1 MKRVKH
7 NISRFTAM
15 LLAVIMIV
23 GMLPVSAF
31 ATEAVQTPELC
42 ATEGCEY
49 AAGHEGACSNAAT
62 ATDIQAETC
71 VAAEQA
77 LATVA
82 ETNEVEISSG
92 VEASLKMKQITF
104 KNVSGTAQSAGT
116 DTYEV
121 ILAPTTDTAKP
132 IEIEVQWGLGGSVA
146 KLNYMAI
153 MDGSKLYLSKNKLAT
168 SNTAMSYD
176 YEKKGAVYYLIYNT
190 KNDDDGANYFVPTWE
205 TVDGTKQA
213 TLQFGYT
220 SRTNKINGKN
230 TITVVL
236 KIGTGEAINNQPT
249 IVGEVEKKETID
261 KNVEHEFVVTGK
273 FTDPEG
279 EPLTY
284 YYSVDS
290 DKDED
295 YHLLTDGKL
304 TMAFT
309 NDFGTSDDYVLRF
322 KAFDG
327 EKYSQAYTVKIN
339 VIDNKPVL
347 KGEKETTIS
356 ALVNDQIEID
366 WTDKFIDKN
375 GDPLTYR
382 VEVVEVDEEGKEKK
396 EVKEKKYAGTKYTFI
411 YGTPGT
417 YTVTIKAHD
426 GSNNS
431 DEAYTVTIKVKE
443 PEAAQPNYGVTYNVT
458 VHVPEELTPKFY
470 ATKAAGYNAE
480 DVYYDRELTVEQ
492 GDTANGFTA
501 WTVQVP
507 ENISRISYRAVDGEG
522 KSWGGMSIPTK
533 DEEGAVV
540 EPVFLRPLK
549 GLIKNR
555 IDGSALTT
563 EQAEFKVKTYEGSW
577 AASGDSDVENGY
589 LYYRYLLAAYG
600 NDATYTYYA
609 VPKGE
614 VTKTYS
620 EAMADFN
627 PVTPDSAATDVY
639 PLPFNI
645 ASGFAI
651 IAPKDAEVK
660 VFNQER
666 YYKAVEQP
674 CLLKE
679 TKGET
684 EEWHFAKIGNGA
696 NMSYRVSMEGKITKI
711 GYVSGDSVT
720 ITWDAEDAAPT
731 ARVEYD
737 LTTTYGKRAEDS
749 ILLNVNGQNNLVL
762 ATNET
767 FTLRPFRIWQL
778 VNSEVDNIMIEPDFT
793 YQVLSGE
800 NVISV
805 APVSEYNMNA
815 TNNRLQV
822 KAKQN
827 GVAILEIGYD
837 AVAFAAGD
845 EWVFEG
851 TGWEKTFQGKMTYG
865 AIDHARTGL
874 VVVQVGKAATDVDF
888 GIQFNASANRAWDT
902 EHDTVY
908 FLGDKGQITFAP
920 TVKSGS
926 VREVAVSNNKGE
938 SWTVLNGESGVYTA
952 DIVSGNNIIRITK
965 DDGTEAYQVVR
976 GDKLTV
982 TLFDGDKDGKIEA
995 GEEITV
1001 RISGLHFPAGKMSGI
1016 YNPGGITTS
1025 YTFNGKTVSKQTKQY
1040 QASQTELVLTVPE
1053 DAEDG
1058 AEIRLSN
1065 GTTVSGWNGDP
1076 IGSHREITDSGRNM
1090 NGTALTRSYSFNI
1103 MPDIVFAVGE
1113 DAAEVEQEQGN
1124 RAPTRKENV
1133 EATGE
1138 GVTIK
1143 AGEVFSLPLS
1153 TIFEDADGDT
1163 LSYKASIN
1171 GAEAE
1176 VVSKNYSY
1184 VPAKEGTYTLV
1195 FTANDGK
1202 VNSTDT
1208 YTVTITV
1215 SGVAQKQELTFG
1227 LAEDEIAGWVT
1238 ISFEDYGIRLEEEL
1252 EDMDVLYRAPLGDII
1267 EGTKVPFAT
1276 YDTIASVTIRLLNA
1290 MGMYAGYGGT
1300 ENSGFYLTSIGK
1312 FIANDTYYETFGEKQ
1327 AGDASGWMITL
1338 NKGGTGEDW
1347 FINRGANAFVV
1358 GDGDIIKWKYSC
1370 QLGADIGD
1378 NRFLEAANSVVKLID
1393 KIGTPITEAS
1403 ETAINAAREAY
1414 EALSTAQQAAVSN
1427 YEKLVAAEKA
1437 FAERKATD
1445 ADREAAEE
1453 VNALIAAIGTPITEG
1468 SKRKI
1473 EAARE
1478 AYDKLTALQ
1487 KLLCDSET
1495 LETAENLYQQL
1506 INKEEAETIYKNTGK
1521 YMIGLGTP
1529 SVADIGGDWMVIGL
1543 VRSGYDCPKGYY
1555 GNVLE
1560 YVEKN
1565 INTDEQLH
1573 STKSTENAR
1582 VVLALTAAG
1591 YDVTNVGGHN
1601 LLMGLTDMEYVKK
1614 QGING
1619 PIWTLL
1625 AFDSHNYEIPTNAKA
1640 AEQVTRDK
1648 LIDYILGKQLSD
1660 GGWALSGKSSDSDMT
1675 GMALTALAPYY
1686 NSNNKVKVAIN
1697 KALAKLSSMQFSDG
1711 SFGSIDGASA
1721 ESCAQVVVALTAL
1734 GIDPETDTRFI
1745 KKGISAVDALC
1756 AFAVE
1761 GGGFCHVLDTE
1772 RDGMATEQGYYALA
1786 AYFRF
1791 LDGEKTSLYNMSDV
1805 TIKSAVTV
1813 VEELIDAIG
1822 EVSYDAE
1829 CKNRIDAA
1837 RAAYNALSSADK
1849 AKVTNY
1855 KKLTKAEA
1863 EYAQLEK
1870 DHKAADRVIDLINS
1884 IGYVTLNSENKILRA
1899 RAAYNSLTYAQKK
1912 LVYNYSTLLYAE
1924 ERLEELKIKQVEELI
1939 NAIGTVTLDSKAK
1952 IERARAAYDALSN
1965 AAQKQVSNLNV
1976 LVAAEKAYDKLVK
1989 EAKEKE
1995 AAKRV
2000 NEVTKQIESISEDA
2014 TVEELLNAILAFD
2027 TLTEAEKTASG
2038 KAEAVEVL
2046 KKQIAEMIQ
2055 TDTKTG
2061 ISVSDVEWNIQLVVE
2076 KEQSAVQTG
2085 ALQEKLGNNTMLGL
2099 WDIYL
2104 KDIVLNQEVQPD
2116 GTVLVKIP
2124 LTLLGDYSGYDGLAV
2139 VHYADDGTVEYLSS
2153 EIAEECVTFHAAD
2166 FSYYAVVG
2174 YMGDSPLD
2182 GMMNDESSDT
2192 VVTPWIITGCCA
2204 VVLLGAVLY
2213 LNGKSRKQKAGKY
2226 AE

>member
-23 GMLPVSAF
+23 GMLPATAF
-31 ATEAVQTPELC
+31 ADEGAPTPELC

-49 AAGHEGACSNAAT
+49 AAGHEGACSNAEPQVEQLPAMLSAEPT
-62 ATDIQAETC
+62 AQAAETRDI
-71 VAAEQA
+71 VVNTGK
-77 LATVA
+77 TVNNWV
-82 ETNEVEISSG
+82 T
-92 VEASLKMKQITF
+92 KITF
-104 KNVSGTAQSAGT
+104 KNVAGSDPQT
-116 DTYEV
+116 EENAFV
-121 ILAPTTDTAKP
+121 ITLDSTTDRTKP
-132 IEIEVQWGLGGSVA
+132 IEIEIEYKTGAALGKKHYFAINNEATFLRSEQTA
-146 KLNYMAI
+146 YNNYF
-153 MDGSKLYLSKNKLAT
+153 GRKVSPFK
-168 SNTAMSYD
+168 
-176 YEKKGAVYYLIYNT
+176 YNT
-190 KNDDDGANYFVPTWE
+190 SSCDDGVNFFIPAWKE
-205 TVDGTKQA
+205 VDGTWQA
-213 TLQFGYT
+213 TLQFGYVDKAT
-220 SRTNKINGKN
+220 ATTVKN
-230 TITVVL
+230 PITVVL
-236 KIGTGEAINNQPT
+236 KIGTGEAVNLQPT
-249 IVGEVEKKETID
+249 IVGKVAEEQTFAKNATGIFDVTEK
-261 KNVEHEFVVTGK
+261 FS
-273 FTDPEG
+273 DPEG
-279 EPLTY
+279 KSLTY

-290 DKDED
+290 EED
-295 YHLLTDGKL
+295 YQHLQDGKL
-304 TMAFT
+304 SITFT
-309 NDFGTSDDYVLRF
+309 RDVTTGADYTLRF
-322 KAFDG
+322 KATDG
-327 EKYSQAYTVKIN
+327 EKDSQVYTVFVNVVNTRPALNPGVADKTMTVVIN
-339 VIDNKPVL
+339 EQIDL
-347 KGEKETTIS
+347 
-356 ALVNDQIEID
+356 D
-366 WTDKFIDKN
+366 WTDLFSDKN
-375 GDPLTYR
+375 GDPLTYKITTKKD
-382 VEVVEVDEEGKEKK
+382 DEDAK
-396 EVKEKKYAGTKYTFI
+396 VKYTNYEGTTYSCI
-411 YGTPGT
+411 YGIAGT
-417 YTVTIKAHD
+417 YTFEIKAFD
-426 GSNNS
+426 GGDWYS
-431 DEAYTVTIKVKE
+431 DGTYTITVTVKE
-443 PEAAQPNYGVTYNVT
+443 PEAAPPDYDNTYDVT
-458 VHVPEELTPKFY
+458 VNVPTELTPKFY
-470 ATKAAGYNAE
+470 VTKIAPYDGE
-480 DVYYDRELTVEQ
+480 DTHYDRELEAVP
-492 GDTANGFTA
+492 GATANGFTA
-501 WTVQVP
+501 YTVKVP
-507 ENISRISYRAVDGEG
+507 ENIDRISYRAVDAEG
-522 KSWGGMSIPTK
+522 KSWGGMSVETK
-533 DEEGAVV
+533 AEAGAVID
-540 EPVFLRPLK
+540 PLYLRPLK
-549 GLIKNR
+549 GVVKLR
-555 IDGSALTT
+555 VDGQALTAA
-563 EQAEFKVKTYEGSW
+563 QALFKVKTTEGLW
-577 AASGDSDVENGY
+577 GVKGDADVENGY

-609 VPKGE
+609 VPLSDLAN
-614 VTKTYS
+614 TYS
-620 EAMADFN
+620 EGMAEDN
-627 PVTPDSAATDVY
+627 PIVADSAESEVY
-639 PLPFNI
+639 PLPF
-645 ASGFAI
+645 SLKSSFTV
-651 IAPKDAEVK
+651 IAPAGAEVK
-660 VFNQER
+660 MFNQNNN
-666 YYKAVEQP
+666 YVSLEQP
-674 CLLKE
+674 CVEKKE
-679 TKGET
+679 NGDMV
-684 EEWHFAKIGNGA
+684 EWTFVKVGTGK
-696 NMSYRVSMEGKITKI
+696 NMSYRVSMDGMVTKA
-711 GYVSGDSVT
+711 GYVSGKADDVSATV
-720 ITWDAEDAAPT
+720 TWDEDDIEPT
-731 ARVEYD
+731 GRREYD
-737 LTTTYGKRAEDS
+737 LNTRYGARGDDS
-749 ILLNVNGQNNLVL
+749 VYLNVNSKNHLVL
-762 ATNET
+762 DNNEL
-767 FTLRPFRIWQL
+767 FRLRAFRVWQII
-778 VNSEVDNIMIEPDFT
+778 NNDSWNIMVEPDFT
-793 YQVLSGE
+793 YTVHSGAD
-800 NVISV
+800 VISITSV
-805 APVSEYNMNA
+805 EENNGNA
-815 TNNRLQV
+815 KNNWLDIQ
-822 KAKQN
+822 AKKDT
-827 GVAILEIGYD
+827 GVAIVEVGYD
-837 AVAFAAGD
+837 AVDFPNGTESVDGYGSVGMGAF
-845 EWVFEG
+845 
-851 TGWEKTFQGKMTYG
+851 TFN
-865 AIDHARTGL
+865 AVDPARTGL
-874 VVVQVGKAATDVDF
+874 VVVQVGNAAEDVKFGFSFSYGETREWDVD
-888 GIQFNASANRAWDT
+888 
-902 EHDTVY
+902 HDTVY

-920 TVKSGS
+920 TVKNGS
-926 VREVAVSNNKGE
+926 VAEVAVSNDKGNTW
-938 SWTVLNGESGVYTA
+938 SVLTATDGMYTA
-952 DIVSGNNIIRITK
+952 DIVSGNNILRVK
-965 DDGTEAYQVVR
+965 KSDGTEAYQVVR

-982 TLFDGDKDGKIEA
+982 TLFDGDKDGEIEA

-1001 RISGLHFPAGKMSGI
+1001 RISGLHFPVGKMSGI
-1016 YNPGGITTS
+1016 YNPGGITTA
-1025 YTFNGKTVSKQTKQY
+1025 YMFNGATVKAQSKQY
-1040 QASQTELVLTVPE
+1040 QCSQTELVVTVPRSAAE
-1053 DAEDG
+1053 GTEIVLTNGKTGASVIGGAPGKHRGLTDAGNVMDG
-1058 AEIRLSN
+1058 SASTGGSN
-1065 GTTVSGWNGDP
+1065 
-1076 IGSHREITDSGRNM
+1076 RNI
-1090 NGTALTRSYSFNI
+1090 L
-1103 MPDIVFAVGE
+1103 PDITIVVG
-1113 DAAEVEQEQGN
+1113 DSAIGGTQEQEN
-1124 RAPTRKENV
+1124 RAPVRKSGVAE
-1133 EATGE
+1133 TGQ
-1138 GVTIK
+1138 GVAIK
-1143 AGEVFSLPLS
+1143 VGDVFSLNLG
-1153 TIFEDADGDT
+1153 TIFEDADGNT
-1163 LSYKASIN
+1163 LNYK
-1171 GAEAE
+1171 
-1176 VVSKNYSY
+1176 VSKNTAAAENASRNYSF
-1184 VPAKEGTYTLV
+1184 VPTKEGTYTLM

-1215 SGVAQKQELTFG
+1215 SGVAQKQELKFD
-1227 LAEDEIAGWVT
+1227 LAESEIAGYVT

-1252 EDMDVLYRAPLGDII
+1252 EDIDVLYRTPLGDII
-1267 EGTKVPFAT
+1267 EATKVPFAT
-1276 YDTIASVTIRLLNA
+1276 YDTIATVTLRLLNA

-1312 FIANDTYYETFGEKQ
+1312 FVANETYYDTFAEKQ

-1403 ETAINAAREAY
+1403 ETAINVAREAY

-1437 FAERKATD
+1437 FAEIKATG
-1445 ADREAAEE
+1445 ADKEAAEK
-1453 VNALIAAIGTPITEG
+1453 VNVLIAAIGTPITEG
-1468 SKRKI
+1468 SETAI
-1473 EAARE
+1473 NAARE

-1543 VRSGYDCPKGYY
+1543 VRSSYDCPKGYY

-1625 AFDSHNYEIPTNAKA
+1625 AFDSHKYEIPGNAKA
-1640 AEQVTRDK
+1640 TEQVTRDK

-1697 KALAKLSSMQFSDG
+1697 KALAKLSSMQLSDG

-1721 ESCAQVVVALTAL
+1721 ESCAQVIVALTAL

-1791 LDGEKTSLYNMSDV
+1791 LDKKSSLYDMNDV
-1805 TIKSAVTV
+1805 KIKSAAETV
-1813 VEELIDAIG
+1813 ESLIDAIG

-1849 AKVTNY
+1849 AKVSNY

-1924 ERLEELKIKQVEELI
+1924 ERLEELKIEQVEELI

-1952 IERARAAYDALSN
+1952 IERARAAYDALSS
-1965 AAQKQVSNLNV
+1965 AAQKKVSNLNV

-2000 NEVTKQIESISEDA
+2000 NEVCKQIESIGEDA
-2014 TVEELLNAILAFD
+2014 TVEELLDAILAFD

-2038 KAEAVEVL
+2038 KAEGVEAL

-2085 ALQEKLGNNTMLGL
+2085 ALQEKLGNNTLLGL

-2104 KDIVLNQEVQPD
+2104 KDIILGQEVQPD

-2139 VHYADDGTVEYLSS
+2139 VHCADDGTVEYLSS

-2182 GMMNDESSDT
+2182 GMMNDEASDA